1 MKDTPHYGTGLTN
14 DILWYDKPA
23 GLYTEGLPI
32 GTGRLAAMVFGG
44 VRRERVALNHE
55 WLWRGRH
62 RKRDTADSAAQLPE
76 VRRLLLAERWEEAA
90 KLANDAFG
98 GGGGISGTPNRV
110 DPYSHDHQQPARSS
124 SSGDLPDRW
133 QSRRHG
139 RRSGNAAAKL
149 PRRAAFP
156 ACAAVMLAD
165 RAGERIART
174 RRLCRNPRLG
184 SGPVERGKRDLNGRR
199 ALHDPQCRS
208 RLVRH
213 RSGRLHR

>member
-1 MKDTPHYGTGLTN
+1 MRDTPRYGTGPTN

-62 RKRDTADSAAQLPE
+62 R
-76 VRRLLLAERWEEAA
+76 
-90 KLANDAFG
+90 
-98 GGGGISGTPNRV
+98 
-110 DPYSHDHQQPARSS
+110 
-124 SSGDLPDRW
+124 

-139 RRSGNAAAKL
+139 RRSGNAAAEL

-156 ACAAVMLAD
+156 AGLAVLLAD
-165 RAGERIART
+165 RAGERIARAAAS
-174 RRLCRNPRLG
+174 P
-184 SGPVERGKRDLNGRR
+184 
-199 ALHDPQCRS
+199 
-208 RLVRH
+208 
-213 RSGRLHR
+213 